1 MSGKYRYKFTELC
14 QSDMDEALDYISF
27 HLHNPEAA
35 EAMYFK
41 IEKEITHST
50 RSPYTRPDCQY
61 YYISDPHY
69 RRSIIGNHV
78 MIFYVDDDSMEIRIL
93 RFLYGKMDISNI
105 NIEE

>member
-27 HLHNPEAA
+27 
-35 EAMYFK
+35 
-41 IEKEITHST
+41 
-50 RSPYTRPDCQY
+50 SPYTRPDCQY

-105 NIEE
+105 DIEE

>member
-27 HLHNPEAA
+27 VLDACLSHFRLHKKPAYGNL
-35 EAMYFK
+35 
-41 IEKEITHST
+41 
-50 RSPYTRPDCQY
+50 YTRPDCQY

-105 NIEE
+105 DIEE